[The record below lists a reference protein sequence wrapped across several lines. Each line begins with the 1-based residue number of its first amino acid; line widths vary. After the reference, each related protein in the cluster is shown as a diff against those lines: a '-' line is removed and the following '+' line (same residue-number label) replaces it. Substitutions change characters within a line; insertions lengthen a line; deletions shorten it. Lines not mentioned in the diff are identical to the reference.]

1 MVPMRIV
8 SLDEWSEDHSELVG
22 LLKRK
27 DIEKKGRR
35 NRELRGGLYFWR
47 DEIFELGSGCGCGM
61 GRTGVELSRIRPH
74 DVHGVLLAGSQGQV
88 ERVDSG
94 QQWAVDST
102 GRRGVCIPPRP

>member
-1 MVPMRIV
+1 MNGVKITQN
-8 SLDEWSEDHSELVG
+8 SFG

-27 DIEKKGRR
+27 DIEKKKGRR

-61 GRTGVELSRIRPH
+61 GRTGVELSRIQPH

-94 QQWAVDST
+94 QCREKRSLHST
-102 GRRGVCIPPRP
+102 PSLNLFVNG